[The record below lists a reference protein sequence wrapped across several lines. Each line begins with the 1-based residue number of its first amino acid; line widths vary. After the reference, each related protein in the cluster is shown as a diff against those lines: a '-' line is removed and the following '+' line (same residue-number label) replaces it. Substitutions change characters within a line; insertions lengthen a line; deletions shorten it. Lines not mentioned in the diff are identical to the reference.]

1 MRKLIQTIISHKTI
15 PVTDAE
21 NGQKQQAT
29 YFMLFGLT
37 INISY
42 K

>member
-1 MRKLIQTIISHKTI
+1 MKKLLQTIISHKTI

-21 NGQKQQAT
+21 NGKKQQAT
-29 YFMLFGLT
+29 YLMVFGITLH
-37 INISY
+37 ISY